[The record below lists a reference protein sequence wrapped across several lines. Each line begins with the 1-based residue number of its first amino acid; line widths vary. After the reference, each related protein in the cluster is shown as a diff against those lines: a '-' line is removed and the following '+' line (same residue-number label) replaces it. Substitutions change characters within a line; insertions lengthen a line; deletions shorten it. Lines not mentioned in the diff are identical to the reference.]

1 MQIMAKAKLI
11 TEAERSKVTRIFGR
25 REMEQTFME
34 AFERVGGVERL
45 VAWANQNK
53 NYKDF
58 LALLIKFAPKEAMQE
73 PGGVILEYKS
83 LVPQSA
89 LNRQVAKTPPPDVE
103 DAVLIEQTPSV
114 PRDC

>member
-1 MQIMAKAKLI
+1 MAKPKLV

-34 AFERVGGVERL
+34 AFERVGGIDRL
-45 VAWANQNK
+45 VAWANQNA

-58 LALLIKFAPKEAMQE
+58 LNLLIKFAPKEA
-73 PGGVILEYKS
+73 PPNDGGVILEYKS
-83 LVPQSA
+83 LVPQSS
-89 LNRQVAKTPPPDVE
+89 LNRKVAKTPDIE
-103 DAVLIEQTPSV
+103 DAVLIEQLPNV